1 MEWTGYDRVFGMED
15 PMKSSKMIWRRQSFQ
30 WIVLDATGP
39 RSCDWL
45 RKEKKPFD
53 DLWLHGVMP
62 CKVPCRMCDRMCRA
76 SPIDLT
82 GTIRY
87 NSIHIF
93 HIFHFCFPC
102 SKNSKTRR
110 LGRGPSHRSHS
121 VADLASISQSSGL
134 LHRAALSGLALPQ
147 ILPLQIVNLP
157 YRFVSIYNICSV
169 QIVRHLWH
177 LWHWQVTSK
186 VWTCSVGAWSG
197 CRTSRIACSS
207 TGQLSSIFMLSL
219 CAKAKPPNF
228 YQEQLQ
234 QNLDLQ
240 SLSWKIKYKNIFL
253 QEYSLL
259 VIIYCRIIYFRFLK
273 IIRNIIILLWF
284 NNYKKNRK
292 KNKKI
297 YYY

>member
-15 PMKSSKMIWRRQSFQ
+15 PMKSSKMTWRRQSFQ

-93 HIFHFCFPC
+93 HFCFQNVP
-102 SKNSKTRR
+102 KKKTGED
-110 LGRGPSHRSHS
+110 LGPHIAHIQLLTLPQSLNLQACCIAQLCLAWLFHRSFLYKS
-121 VADLASISQSSGL
+121 WIF
-134 LHRAALSGLALPQ
+134 RW
-147 ILPLQIVNLP
+147 
-157 YRFVSIYNICSV
+157 FVSIYNICSV

-207 TGQLSSIFMLSL
+207 TGLLSSIFMLSL

-273 IIRNIIILLWF
+273 IIRNIIILL
-284 NNYKKNRK
+284 
-292 KNKKI
+292 
-297 YYY
+297 